1 MESLVVASLLALI
14 GGGLLGYFMTRTVVK
29 NIGLPPDERGMEI
42 AKLSAMRTLELV
54 LFVTVASL
62 YYSWFVMRNEAC
74 ANLASLIFATIF
86 FGNLAFRAHYS
97 RKM

>member
-1 MESLVVASLLALI
+1 MEGLVIVSLFALL
-14 GGGLLGYFMTRTVVK
+14 GGGLLGYFMTRTIAE
-29 NIGLPPDERGMEI
+29 NTGLLPDERGMEI

-54 LFVTVASL
+54 LFVTVAAL
-62 YYSWFVMRNEAC
+62 YYSWFVMKNEAC
-74 ANLASLIFATIF
+74 TNLAGLIFATIF